1 MKYILNINSFLNHF
15 NLIIFN
21 FILIIS
27 PSFSS
32 LFCPYTAYPSS
43 DTDFE
48 KLRVEAQTLDDP
60 IQLGQPIYRLKRA
73 ASINLDFEED
83 IGSEE
88 KDGFYSPIGEKPFR
102 LFTRALSSECPK
114 RGCLHELALAEPRV
128 PGTLFYHTDTI
139 MGKVIPPG
147 FLTVEANPRLYCAIV
162 SDDCGANVPI
172 YRHFKMVG
180 PRVYYAYS
188 TSPDVEIPGNF
199 TREQMPMCFGWSLE
213 RPNPESLIKLKN
225 REASP
230 LNKNKINEEKKEKKT
245 KKNKIEENE
254 EINNNLKISQNKE
267 VKIIME
273 MDENKKDDEMINMKE
288 IDECLNISPLSNLI
302 EENSKFAKL
311 IEYDNGKLGTLH
323 DHLYTTNN
331 SVSSEYKNNSQLG
344 YVLTEPVRSKCPE
357 KCLIKLGQ
365 MLTNRRKNTFIFHFS
380 SLITFYFTFYFSH
393 FLLRHSIYFSTLCPI
408 TSLNCITNTI

>member
-1 MKYILNINSFLNHF
+1 MQGISFTAKAKYK
-15 NLIIFN
+15 
-21 FILIIS
+21 
-27 PSFSS
+27 
-32 LFCPYTAYPSS
+32 
-43 DTDFE
+43 

-73 ASINLDFEED
+73 ASINLDFEEN
-83 IGSEE
+83 IGGEG

-162 SDDCGANVPI
+162 SDDCD
-172 YRHFKMVG
+172 
-180 PRVYYAYS
+180 YAYS

-199 TREQMPMCFGWSLE
+199 TREQMPMCFG
-213 RPNPESLIKLKN
+213 
-225 REASP
+225 
-230 LNKNKINEEKKEKKT
+230 
-245 KKNKIEENE
+245 
-254 EINNNLKISQNKE
+254 
-267 VKIIME
+267 
-273 MDENKKDDEMINMKE
+273 
-288 IDECLNISPLSNLI
+288 
-302 EENSKFAKL
+302 
-311 IEYDNGKLGTLH
+311 TLH

-331 SVSSEYKNNSQLG
+331 SVNSEYKNNSQLG

-365 MLTNRRKNTFIFHFS
+365 MLTNRSEALGIFPMNDHKIVLMGKES
-380 SLITFYFTFYFSH
+380 ADTFYSPTGEIFYCSKKEGQCGANLAIRRYWH
-393 FLLRHSIYFSTLCPI
+393 LVEMDTIITVNTTLQPP
-408 TSLNCITNTI
+408 LTIPTWDGVLCYIWSKEGNS

>member
-311 IEYDNGKLGTLH
+311 IEYDNGKLDTIITVNTTLQPPLTIPTW
-323 DHLYTTNN
+323 DGVLCYIWSEKENN
-331 SVSSEYKNNSQLG
+331 
-344 YVLTEPVRSKCPE
+344 
-357 KCLIKLGQ
+357 
-365 MLTNRRKNTFIFHFS
+365 
-380 SLITFYFTFYFSH
+380 
-393 FLLRHSIYFSTLCPI
+393 
-408 TSLNCITNTI
+408 